1 MSYYNYITEK
11 RNDSLELKEL
21 MTDVVNNLIQHKT
34 DEIKPGVL
42 LGLIQSGK
50 TRAFLGVMAK
60 CFDENYDVSV
70 ILTKNSVALVEQTI
84 KRLKSEFET
93 PINARKLY
101 VWDVIKMQNLDQL
114 TGYILQNKVIFVVK
128 KEMKNMERLHEIFD
142 SVPLLQDKNIL
153 IIDDEADQASV
164 SFVNDKE
171 KAEGIDFAK
180 IADSLSQFRLK
191 LKGRNSFL
199 QVTATPYSLY
209 LQPDNLEIDG
219 VETAPNRP
227 AFTNLL
233 KPHPAYVGGKYY
245 FEKAID
251 PDATA
256 YYVYKQ
262 VNDDQID
269 YLNGKGKSTGTY
281 NKKSLS
287 NCLRTENF
295 KAIRDAIISYLVGG
309 AIRQLQEKESAD
321 IWAPNYHSAFVLH
334 TSVTKLIHSQQKQ
347 LVETLLE
354 ELNNLSDTELFTF
367 LKYAYH
373 EFELSMKLVVD
384 KLPTLEEVVNQ
395 VKEALECKFI
405 GVTIVNS
412 ENQVVELLGED
423 GQLRLDNPF
432 NIFIGGQT
440 LDRGITIDHL
450 IGFFYGR
457 NPASF
462 QMDTVLQHSRMYGSR
477 SEKDL
482 AVTRFYTSVR
492 VYNAMRNMHFFDN
505 NLRENIE
512 KDPEAAVRFIA
523 KEGNTIK
530 PCGPNKI
537 KASNVVS
544 FKEYSRFLPIGFQTK
559 SKTNIQDTI
568 SKIDQIIKP
577 ILNKDQEGVISLD
590 TFKNIIE
597 LIDSTFTYEPQFG
610 NVGLNWDT
618 NLVIKAIELALND
631 KKTSEIGLYVREG
644 REASRLKNNNS
655 TFTDSPGD
663 GKTDNVRT
671 KVMAEN
677 KPVLMLLKQR
687 GLKDN
692 GWRDAEFYWPTIVM
706 PKELP
711 NYVYSED

>member
-21 MTDVVNNLIQHKT
+21 MADVVNNLIQNKT

-60 CFDENYDVSV
+60 CFDENYDVAV

-84 KRLKSEFET
+84 KRLKSEFEK
-93 PINARKLY
+93 PIDARKLY

-251 PDATA
+251 PDSTA
-256 YYVYKQ
+256 YYVYKP

-309 AIRQLQEKESAD
+309 AIRQLQEKEYAD
-321 IWAPNYHSAFVLH
+321 TFANPYKAASRGFIDEVILPNDSRR
-334 TSVTKLIHSQQKQ
+334 KLIK
-347 LVETLLE
+347 
-354 ELNNLSDTELFTF
+354 
-367 LKYAYH
+367 
-373 EFELSMKLVVD
+373 
-384 KLPTLEEVVNQ
+384 
-395 VKEALECKFI
+395 
-405 GVTIVNS
+405 
-412 ENQVVELLGED
+412 
-423 GQLRLDNPF
+423 
-432 NIFIGGQT
+432 
-440 LDRGITIDHL
+440 
-450 IGFFYGR
+450 GF
-457 NPASF
+457 
-462 QMDTVLQHSRMYGSR
+462 
-477 SEKDL
+477 
-482 AVTRFYTSVR
+482 
-492 VYNAMRNMHFFDN
+492 AM
-505 NLRENIE
+505 L
-512 KDPEAAVRFIA
+512 
-523 KEGNTIK
+523 
-530 PCGPNKI
+530 
-537 KASNVVS
+537 
-544 FKEYSRFLPIGFQTK
+544 
-559 SKTNIQDTI
+559 
-568 SKIDQIIKP
+568 
-577 ILNKDQEGVISLD
+577 
-590 TFKNIIE
+590 
-597 LIDSTFTYEPQFG
+597 
-610 NVGLNWDT
+610 
-618 NLVIKAIELALND
+618 
-631 KKTSEIGLYVREG
+631 
-644 REASRLKNNNS
+644 
-655 TFTDSPGD
+655 
-663 GKTDNVRT
+663 
-671 KVMAEN
+671 EN
-677 KPVLMLLKQR
+677 KKVDR
-687 GLKDN
+687 
-692 GWRDAEFYWPTIVM
+692 
-706 PKELP
+706 PKRKHGNIPL
-711 NYVYSED
+711 